1 MTTLSKI
8 NQASIIESI
17 REPARRVIE
26 LRRKAAV
33 LRAEV
38 DKIKRL
44 VMAEMQ
50 LKDEEGN
57 LITDPQNDW
66 EANDADFA
74 EYDKRLQSEIRTV
87 LPWVNE
93 MSVGVC
99 PALFAENLLRKAEWH
114 LIESGAP
121 FLGITPDMVIR
132 AGNDK
137 RKQCLDLLL
146 KLA

>member
-26 LRRKAAV
+26 LRRKAAA
-33 LRAEV
+33 LREEV

-66 EANDADFA
+66 ESNDADFA
-74 EYDKRLQSEIRTV
+74 EYDKRLQSEIRTA
-87 LPWVNE
+87 LPWANE
-93 MSVGVC
+93 LPVGVC
-99 PALFAENLLRKAEWH
+99 PALFAEDLLRKAEYQ

-121 FLGITPDMVIR
+121 FLGITADMVIR

-137 RKQCLDLLL
+137 RKQFLDLLL

>member
-1 MTTLSKI
+1 METLTKFNESEII
-8 NQASIIESI
+8 NSI

-87 LPWVNE
+87 LPWANE
-93 MSVGVC
+93 MPSGVC
-99 PALFAENLLRKAEWH
+99 PALFAEDLLRKAEYQ

-137 RKQCLDLLL
+137 RKQFLDLLL

>member
-8 NQASIIESI
+8 NQAALLEAI

-26 LRRKAAV
+26 LRPKAAV

-38 DKIKRL
+38 DKIKRV

-50 LKDEEGN
+50 LKDEDGN
-57 LITDPQNDW
+57 LITEPENDW
-66 EANDADFA
+66 TSNDIDFA
-74 EYDKRLQSEIRTV
+74 EYDKRLQSAIRTA
-87 LPWVNE
+87 LPWANE
-93 MSVGVC
+93 MPVGVC
-99 PALFAENLLRKAEWH
+99 PALFAENLLRKAEYQ

-121 FLGITPDMVIR
+121 FFGITADMVIR
-132 AGNDK
+132 AGNDT